1 MLILVLILAT
11 LLPQNPALESSAA
24 EIATAQ
30 TLIQQGQF
38 QKAADAYRAILAKM
52 PSSAETHAGLV
63 LSLLKLDE
71 VDAADTASQEALAA
85 LPQSASIHAA
95 RGDVYF
101 RRGLMDSAEGEY
113 KTSLAMDANC
123 ARALLGLGRV
133 YAAESRRLKARD
145 LFAKAHTLAPD
156 DGDAL
161 YYWAIN
167 LQYPRN
173 AEALA
178 QHLAQFH
185 DDPDKERREREY
197 LDFIEALA
205 GRDIWILS
213 HPVEQ
218 TEIKLETLLAPAQH
232 SGIAE
237 RPSAPLSAGS
247 FMTPSGLGLR
257 VSLNGVTKTLLLDT
271 GASGVTIPKNL
282 ADKIGARR
290 LSEHSIEG
298 VGNSG
303 AATGYNAWV
312 DKVSIGELEFH
323 DCIVHVALRNDS
335 GQTDGIIG
343 SDIFDRY
350 LVTIDFPG
358 RKLALGPLPEAEEKS
373 EEEIAAH
380 GAFSRVFSFGHLLLV
395 PTHVNPDAGGL
406 FIIDTG
412 AYSDFISPAL
422 ARHTGGLGNSNS
434 VVQGRS
440 GKVKDV
446 YEAGSV
452 VLQFSRYKQ
461 PSENIRAID
470 LHAQSKT
477 LGAEVSGFLG
487 FPALRHMKLKINY
500 RDGRV
505 DFESKP

>member
-11 LLPQNPALESSAA
+11 LLPQNPALESSPTEVAA
-24 EIATAQ
+24 AQ
-30 TLIQQGQF
+30 TLVQQGQF
-38 QKAADAYRAILAKM
+38 QKAADTYRAILTKM
-52 PSSAETHAGLV
+52 PDSPEAHAGLV
-63 LSLLKLDE
+63 QSLLKLDE
-71 VDAADTASQEALAA
+71 VDAADTALQAALAA
-85 LPQSASIHAA
+85 IPHSSVVRAA

-101 RRGLMDSAEGEY
+101 RRGLMESAEREY
-113 KTSLAMDANC
+113 QASLNIDANC

-133 YAAESRRLKARD
+133 YAAESRRSKARD
-145 LFAKAHTLAPD
+145 LFAKAHALAPD

-178 QHLAQFH
+178 QHLAQFR

-197 LDFIEALA
+197 MEFIKALA

-218 TEIKLETLLAPAQH
+218 TEIRLETLLAPAQPG
-232 SGIAE
+232 GIAD
-237 RPSAPLSAGS
+237 RTSAPLSSGS
-247 FMTPSGLGLR
+247 SMTLSGLGLR
-257 VSLNGVTKTLLLDT
+257 VSLNGVSKTLLLDT
-271 GASGVTIPKNL
+271 GASGVTIPKSL

-290 LSEHSIEG
+290 LSEQSLEG

-323 DCIVHVALRNDS
+323 DCVVHVSLRNDS
-335 GQTDGIIG
+335 GQADGIIG

-358 RKLALGPLPEAEEKS
+358 RKLALGPLPAAEEKS

-395 PTHVNPDAGGL
+395 PTHINPDASGL

-412 AYSDFISPAL
+412 AYSDFISPAM

-434 VVQGRS
+434 VVLGRS

-446 YEAGSV
+446 YEAGNV
-452 VLQFSRYKQ
+452 VLQFSHYKL

-470 LHAQSKT
+470 LHPQSKT

-500 RDGRV
+500 RDGLV

>member
-1 MLILVLILAT
+1 MSLALACQT
-11 LLPQNPALESSAA
+11 VSTVCAEDLLSAQ
-24 EIATAQ
+24 EFTK
-30 TLIQQGQF
+30 QGQF
-38 QKAADAYRAILAKM
+38 RKAADTYRAILKKIPDSPEA
-52 PSSAETHAGLV
+52 HAGLV
-63 LSLLKLDE
+63 RSLLKLDE
-71 VDAADTASQEALAA
+71 VDAADMASQAALAA
-85 LPQSASIHAA
+85 IPQSSVIHAA

-101 RRGLMDSAEGEY
+101 RRGLIDSAESEY
-113 KTSLAMDANC
+113 KTSLAMNADC

-133 YAAESRRLKARD
+133 YAAESRRSKARE
-145 LFAKAHTLAPD
+145 LFSRAHALSPD

-167 LQYPRN
+167 LQYPQN

-178 QHLAQFH
+178 QHLAQFR

-197 LDFIEALA
+197 MEFIKALA

-213 HPVEQ
+213 HPVAQ
-218 TEIKLETLLAPAQH
+218 TEIRLETLLAPAQH
-232 SGIAE
+232 SGITD
-237 RPSAPLSAGS
+237 RPPLPLSSGS
-247 FMTPSGLGLR
+247 SMTPSGLGLR
-257 VSLNGVTKTLLLDT
+257 VSLNGVNKTLLLDT
-271 GASGVTIPKNL
+271 GASGITIPKSL

-290 LSEHSIEG
+290 LSEQSLEG

-312 DKVSIGELEFH
+312 DKVSTGELEFH
-323 DCIVHVALRNDS
+323 DCIVHVSPRNDS
-335 GQTDGIIG
+335 GQANGIIG

-358 RKLALGPLPEAEEKS
+358 RKLALGPLPETEEKS
-373 EEEIAAH
+373 GEEIAAH

-395 PTHVNPDAGGL
+395 PTHVNPDASGL

-412 AYSDFISPAL
+412 AYSDFISPVL
-422 ARHTGGLGNSNS
+422 ARKTGGLGNSSS

-446 YEAGSV
+446 YEAGNV
-452 VLQFSRYKQ
+452 VLQFSHYEQ
-461 PSENIRAID
+461 PSENIRSID
-470 LHAQSKT
+470 LHPQSKT

-500 RDGRV
+500 RDGLV

>member
-1 MLILVLILAT
+1 MLLCFFLSLALACQT
-11 LLPQNPALESSAA
+11 VSTVYAADLLSAQ
-24 EIATAQ
+24 EFVK
-30 TLIQQGQF
+30 QGQF
-38 QKAADAYRAILAKM
+38 RKAADAYRSILAKM
-52 PSSAETHAGLV
+52 PSSTEAHAGLV
-63 LSLLKLDE
+63 RSLLKLDE
-71 VDAADTASQEALAA
+71 VDAADTASQAALAA
-85 LPQSASIHAA
+85 LPQSAAVHAA

-101 RRGLMDSAEGEY
+101 RRGLMDGAEGEY
-113 KTSLAMDANC
+113 KTSLAIDANC

-133 YAAESRRLKARD
+133 YAAESRRSKARD
-145 LFAKAHTLAPD
+145 LFAKAHALAPN
-156 DGDAL
+156 DGDTL

-167 LQYPRN
+167 LQYPQN

-178 QHLAQFH
+178 QHLAQFR

-197 LDFIEALA
+197 LEFIEALA
-205 GRDIWILS
+205 GRDIWVLS
-213 HPVEQ
+213 HPMERS
-218 TEIKLETLLAPAQH
+218 EIKLENLLAPAQH
-232 SGIAE
+232 SGITD

-247 FMTPSGLGLR
+247 SMTLSGLGLR

-290 LSEHSIEG
+290 LSEQSLEG

-303 AATGYNAWV
+303 AASGYNAWV
-312 DKVSIGELEFH
+312 DKISIGELEFH
-323 DCIVHVALRNDS
+323 DCVVHVSLRNDS
-335 GQTDGIIG
+335 GQADGIIG

-358 RKLALGPLPEAEEKS
+358 RKLTLGPLPEAEEKS

-395 PTHVNPDAGGL
+395 PTHINPDASGL

-422 ARHTGGLGNSNS
+422 ARKTGGVGNSSS

-470 LHAQSKT
+470 LHPQSKT

-500 RDGRV
+500 RDGLV

>member
-1 MLILVLILAT
+1 MLLCFFLSLALACQTVSTAYAEDVL
-11 LLPQNPALESSAA
+11 SAQ
-24 EIATAQ
+24 EFIK
-30 TLIQQGQF
+30 QGQF
-38 QKAADAYRAILAKM
+38 QKAADTYQSMLVKTPA
-52 PSSAETHAGLV
+52 SAEAHVGLV
-63 LSLLKLDE
+63 QSLLKLDE
-71 VDAADTASQEALAA
+71 VDAADTASQAALAA
-85 LPQSASIHAA
+85 IPQSSVVHAA

-101 RRGLMDSAEGEY
+101 RRGLIENAESEY
-113 KTSLAMDANC
+113 KASLAMDANC

-133 YAAESRRLKARD
+133 YAAESRRAKARD

-178 QHLAQFH
+178 QHLAEFH
-185 DDPDKERREREY
+185 DGPDKERREREY
-197 LDFIEALA
+197 LEFIKALA
-205 GRDIWILS
+205 GRDIWVLS
-213 HPVEQ
+213 HPMERY
-218 TEIKLETLLAPAQH
+218 EIKLETLLAPAQR
-232 SGIAE
+232 SGITD
-237 RPSAPLSAGS
+237 RQPTPLSAGS
-247 FMTPSGLGLR
+247 SMTPSGLGLR
-257 VSLNGVTKTLLLDT
+257 VSLNGVSKTLLLDT
-271 GASGVTIPKNL
+271 GASGVTISKNL

-290 LSEHSIEG
+290 LSEQSLEG

-303 AATGYNAWV
+303 PASGYNAWV
-312 DKVSIGELEFH
+312 DKVSIGALEFH
-323 DCIVHVALRNDS
+323 DCVVHVSPRNDS
-335 GQTDGIIG
+335 GQADGIIG

-380 GAFSRVFSFGHLLLV
+380 GAFVRVFSFGHLLLV
-395 PTHVNPDAGGL
+395 STRITPDAGGL
-406 FIIDTG
+406 FVIDTG
-412 AYSDFISPAL
+412 AYSDFISPVL

-470 LHAQSKT
+470 LHPQSKT
-477 LGAEVSGFLG
+477 LGIEVSGFLG

-500 RDGRV
+500 RDGLV
-505 DFESKP
+505 DFESTP